1 LYYKLRQS
9 YSDQRLLHEAP
20 GHLCLEHETEDLAS
34 FLQVAMLN
42 GWGGYLLTQAD
53 YANAFFSHDEFID
66 FFSDDQG
73 TIDEIGN
80 ALSGQPAGE

>member
-1 LYYKLRQS
+1 
-9 YSDQRLLHEAP
+9 
-20 GHLCLEHETEDLAS
+20 
-34 FLQVAMLN
+34 MLN